1 MPTNN
6 SDYTCNQHYD
16 LSMVDDLTLKLK
28 EYFGFDTFKGN
39 QEAIIRNVLEGKDT
53 FVRMPTGGGKSLCYQ
68 LPALILPGTA
78 IVVSPLIALMKNQVD
93 AIRYVSSDDGIA
105 HFLNSS
111 LTKVQIERVRQ
122 DIRAGITKLLYVAP
136 ESLNKE
142 ENIAFLRTVHVSF
155 YAVDE
160 AHCISEWGHDFRPEY
175 RRIRPIINEISPRPV
190 IALTA
195 TATPKVQHDIQK
207 NLGLNSP
214 TIFKSSFNRPNLF
227 YQVKP
232 KNENVDREVVKFI
245 LSMPGKSGIVYCMSR
260 NKVTTFAQILQA
272 NGISA
277 LPYHAGM
284 DPKERAENQ
293 DAFLEERADVIVATI
308 AFGMGIDK
316 PDVRYVIHYDMPKSL
331 EGYYQETGRAGR
343 DGGEGICLAF
353 YSKKD
358 LAKLEKFMKGKPI
371 SEQEIGRQLL
381 IETAAYAES
390 RVCRRKLLLHY
401 FGEEYEKDN
410 CGSCDNCLMPVKQVE
425 AKELLVSVLEAV
437 QELKSKFKT
446 DYVIK
451 ILRGENSAEVESF
464 EHDQLESFGVCEKE
478 SEETLNSVIRQALI
492 EGYLSK
498 DIENY
503 GLLKET
509 PKGKK
514 YLKKPVSFQIPSED
528 EEEDSES
535 AVPRTSGGGSGG
547 AVDPVLFSM
556 MKDLRKKIGSRHK
569 VPPYVVFQD
578 VSMEA
583 MATFYP
589 VTMEELQKIPGVG
602 AGKAKRYG
610 QEFLDLI
617 KRHVEDND
625 IERPE
630 DLRVKT
636 LANKSKMKV
645 AIVQQIDRKVALD
658 DIAMSHGLEF
668 DELLSEIEAI
678 VYSGTHLNIDYFIE
692 EAMDP
697 DHVSDIYD
705 YFKESTSDS
714 LEAAQEELGDEYSE
728 DEIRLLRVKF
738 LSDLAN

>member
-1 MPTNN
+1 
-6 SDYTCNQHYD
+6 
-16 LSMVDDLTLKLK
+16 
-28 EYFGFDTFKGN
+28 
-39 QEAIIRNVLEGKDT
+39 
-53 FVRMPTGGGKSLCYQ
+53 
-68 LPALILPGTA
+68 
-78 IVVSPLIALMKNQVD
+78 
-93 AIRYVSSDDGIA
+93 
-105 HFLNSS
+105 
-111 LTKVQIERVRQ
+111 
-122 DIRAGITKLLYVAP
+122 
-136 ESLNKE
+136 
-142 ENIAFLRTVHVSF
+142 
-155 YAVDE
+155 
-160 AHCISEWGHDFRPEY
+160 
-175 RRIRPIINEISPRPV
+175 
-190 IALTA
+190 
-195 TATPKVQHDIQK
+195 
-207 NLGLNSP
+207 
-214 TIFKSSFNRPNLF
+214 
-227 YQVKP
+227 
-232 KNENVDREVVKFI
+232 
-245 LSMPGKSGIVYCMSR
+245 
-260 NKVTTFAQILQA
+260 
-272 NGISA
+272 
-277 LPYHAGM
+277 M

-293 DAFLEERADVIVATI
+293 DAFLEERIEVIVATI

-358 LAKLEKFMKGKPI
+358 LDKLEKFMKGKPI

-390 RVCRRKLLLHY
+390 KVCRRKLLLHY
-401 FGEEYEKDN
+401 FGEEYDRDN
-410 CGSCDNCLMPVKQVE
+410 CGSCDNCLMPTKQVE
-425 AKELLVSVLEAV
+425 AKDLLVSVLEAV
-437 QELKSKFKT
+437 HELKSKFKA

-451 ILRGENSAEVESF
+451 HLRGESSAEAESF
-464 EHDQLESFGVCEKE
+464 EHDRLDSFGACSKE

-498 DIENY
+498 GVENY

-514 YLKKPVSFQIPSED
+514 YLKKPTPFSIPSEED
-528 EEEDSES
+528 EEDIAASE
-535 AVPRTSGGGSGG
+535 VTSSRGGGNSGG
-547 AVDPVLFSM
+547 AVDPILFSM
-556 MKDLRKKIGSRHK
+556 MKDLRKKIGNKHN

-610 QEFLDLI
+610 QEFLNLI

-658 DIAMSHGLEF
+658 DIAVSHGLDF

-678 VYSGTHLNIDYFIE
+678 VYSGTHINIDYFID
-692 EAMDP
+692 EAIDP
-697 DHVSDIYD
+697 DHAYDIYE

-714 LEAAQEELGDEYSE
+714 IEEAQDELGDEYSE
-728 DEIRLLRVKF
+728 AEIRLLRMKF